1 MHTESKR
8 QQRFGGVIQQDL
20 ADIFLREAS
29 VWLPGTLITVTRVR
43 MTPDLG
49 IARVYLS
56 FFNTKDETEA
66 LNKVQSKK
74 GEIRYKLGNKVKN
87 QVKNVP
93 ELEFFIDDSASYTE
107 KMDRLFDKI
116 QKERPS
122 EQ

>member
-1 MHTESKR
+1 
-8 QQRFGGVIQQDL
+8 
-20 ADIFLREAS
+20 
-29 VWLPGTLITVTRVR
+29 